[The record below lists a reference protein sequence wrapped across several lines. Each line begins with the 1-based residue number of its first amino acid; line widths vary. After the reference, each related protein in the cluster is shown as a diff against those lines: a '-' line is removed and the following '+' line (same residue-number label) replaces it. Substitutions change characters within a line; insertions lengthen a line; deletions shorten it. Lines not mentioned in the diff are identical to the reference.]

1 MIDFT
6 LTDEQRALRD
16 LAREFA
22 QKEIAPVALHYDRT
36 AEFPWDVA
44 RKAYEVGLIN
54 LPIPPEYG
62 GGGLGHLEV
71 ALVREE
77 LAAGC
82 AGINSAIGISGL
94 GTLPVLIAGSE
105 EQKRRWLRQ
114 VTDGVHFVSYALTE
128 PDAGSDVAGI
138 RSTARRVGDRYVLN
152 GTKRFITA
160 ATVAEWFTVFAY
172 TDRSA
177 GRNGMSCFWVPRNTP
192 GLSVPR
198 KEDVMGQ
205 RAGNTA
211 EVLLEDVEVPAE
223 NLIGAEGDG
232 FRIAMEVFART
243 RPSVGASA
251 VGVARAAFE
260 HAFAYAHQ
268 RLAFGQPIAS
278 NQAIQFKLAQ
288 MAMKIETARL
298 LTWRSAWAADRGE
311 RVTKEAAF
319 AKLFAADACM
329 EITTEAVQI
338 MGGVG
343 YSRESPVEKYMRD
356 AKLMQIYEGTSEIQH
371 LIIYR
376 ELAREA
382 GLMGRRSAA
391 LPTREA

>member
-1 MIDFT
+1 VIDFT

-16 LAREFA
+16 VAREFA
-22 QKEIAPVALHYDRT
+22 QKEIVPVALHHDRT
-36 AEFPWDVA
+36 GEFPWDVA
-44 RKAYEVGLIN
+44 RKAYAVGLLN
-54 LPIPPEYG
+54 LTIPAEFG
-62 GGGLGHLEV
+62 GGGLGYLDTV
-71 ALVREE
+71 LVREE

-82 AGINSAIGISGL
+82 AGINSALGITGL
-94 GTLPVLIAGSE
+94 GVLPVLVGGSE
-105 EQKRRWLRQ
+105 EQKRAWLPR
-114 VTDGVHFVSYALTE
+114 VTDGAHFVSYGLTE

-138 RSTARRVGDRYVLN
+138 KSTARRVGDHYVLN

-160 ATVAEWFTVFAY
+160 GTVAEWFTVFAY
-172 TDRSA
+172 TDRGA
-177 GRNGMSCFWVPRNTP
+177 GRNGMSVFWVPRETP

-211 EVLLEDVEVPAE
+211 EVLLEEAAVPAA
-223 NLIGAEGDG
+223 NLIGREGDG
-232 FRIAMEVFART
+232 FRIAMEAFART
-243 RPSVGASA
+243 RPGVGAAA

-268 RLAFGQPIAS
+268 RLAFGQPIAG

-288 MAMKIETARL
+288 MALKVDAARL
-298 LTWRSAWAADRGE
+298 LTWRSARAADQGR

-319 AKLFAADACM
+319 AKLYAADACM
-329 EITTEAVQI
+329 EVTTEAVQI
-338 MGGVG
+338 LGGVG
-343 YSRESPVEKYMRD
+343 YSRETPVEKYMRD

-382 GLMGRRSAA
+382 GLRRPAA
-391 LPTREA
+391 HGAVRA